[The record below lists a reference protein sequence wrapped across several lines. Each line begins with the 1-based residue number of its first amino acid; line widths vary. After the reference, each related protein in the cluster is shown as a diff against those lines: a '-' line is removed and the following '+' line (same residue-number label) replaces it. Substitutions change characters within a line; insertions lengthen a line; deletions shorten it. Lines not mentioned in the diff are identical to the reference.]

1 MANMPAVPEQCF
13 SVFGAL
19 PQVCRRED
27 FDEMVVVESR
37 EEEVPAEEGL
47 CAGGALLS
55 TEVC

>member
-1 MANMPAVPEQCF
+1 MPAVPEQCF

-19 PQVCRRED
+19 PRVCRREN

-37 EEEVPAEEGL
+37 EEEILVEEGL
-47 CAGGALLS
+47 CAGGAQLS